1 MSGSHY
7 APEPPSHGLSLA
19 DVWPPINAYAYAAA
33 LDQQLQRLRA
43 DFDALLD
50 ALLAASGRG
59 AAFGPTLTVLLAK
72 EIAPA
77 LPAPEPSSTPR
88 PDETTRYDLTSPAER
103 EAELALR
110 VDNLVDALAYEARA
124 RQALEVQV
132 KALETVAAQHADV
145 LQLVRLHLSI

>member
-7 APEPPSHGLSLA
+7 APEPPG
-19 DVWPPINAYAYAAA
+19 
-33 LDQQLQRLRA
+33 
-43 DFDALLD
+43 
-50 ALLAASGRG
+50 
-59 AAFGPTLTVLLAK
+59 K
-72 EIAPA
+72 
-77 LPAPEPSSTPR
+77 PR

-132 KALETVAAQHADV
+132 QALAASHATLTDV
-145 LQLVRLHLSI
+145 VQVLRMHAGL